1 MESNSEELTLI
12 RHCLEKANSI
22 DLNHTNRFH
31 LVSAGIGD
39 NSNLTLRAYQ
49 VIRAADIILGMD
61 FIFKSLAPLL
71 VGKAWHHAGHGLFT
85 KLALKS
91 GEVEEVRKEE
101 AKMRH
106 FIRESHQKGK
116 RIVVLDFGDP
126 AFYSPQA
133 GYLKEFADLK
143 PVVVPGISSVNAA
156 GGLLSS
162 SLARSILDGREASS
176 LMVTTLWG
184 LEELVMET
192 PPAIIVLFAMGMHW
206 DTLQYELRRFYPD
219 DTPIVLA
226 TETGY
231 LEKENLLWTSV
242 GEIVNKMTGYELTWD
257 YLIYS
262 GPGLKK
268 VES

>member
-1 MESNSEELTLI
+1 MDINVEEETSLTHFLAEAS
-12 RHCLEKANSI
+12 RI
-22 DLNHTNRFH
+22 DLDHTNRFH

-39 NSNLTLRAYQ
+39 SSNLTLRAYQ
-49 VIRAADIILGMD
+49 VIKAADIVLGMD
-61 FIFKSLAPLL
+61 FVFKNLAPLL
-71 VGKAWHHAGHGLFT
+71 RGKEWHHAGHGLFT

-91 GEVEEVRKEE
+91 GEVEEVKKEE
-101 AKMRH
+101 EKMRH
-106 FIRESHQKGK
+106 FIRENHKKGK

-133 GYLKEFADLK
+133 GYLKEFIDLN
-143 PVVVPGISSVNAA
+143 PVIVPGISSVNAA
-156 GGLLSS
+156 GGLLSAY
-162 SLARSILDGREASS
+162 LGRSILDGRGSGS
-176 LMVTTLWG
+176 LMMTTLWG
-184 LEELVMET
+184 LEELEMKT
-192 PPAIIVLFAMGMHW
+192 PPAIMMLFAMGMHW

-231 LEKENLLWTSV
+231 LAKENLLWTTV
-242 GEIVNKMTGYELTWD
+242 GEVVNKMTDYELTWD

-268 VES
+268 TNP